1 MKVVRFST
9 GVRSVII
16 SKLMNK
22 QAGVIGIWSMRANVM
37 IDLTP
42 TTEVVR
48 KRIWER
54 MVSRRGR
61 YAAKHWTGVRKVL
74 LV

>member
-48 KRIWER
+48 KRTWER
-54 MVSRRGR
+54 MVSRSSR

>member
-1 MKVVRFST
+1 M
-9 GVRSVII
+9 II

-54 MVSRRGR
+54 MVSRRGS
-61 YAAKHWTGVRKVL
+61 YTAKHWTGVRKVL

>member
-1 MKVVRFST
+1 MRVVRFST

-48 KRIWER
+48 KRTWER
-54 MVSRRGR
+54 MVSRRSS